1 MHTRIAIFTSPTSMS
16 KIPIIMVIY
25 ITYMDEIDNI
35 VMDLIIT
42 LYMEVSK
49 DITREKAMVSKPL
62 ERRKS
67 AR

>member
-1 MHTRIAIFTSPTSMS
+1 
-16 KIPIIMVIY
+16 
-25 ITYMDEIDNI
+25 MDEIDNI

-49 DITREKAMVSKPL
+49 DITREKEMVSKPL
-62 ERRKS
+62 GRRTS